1 MEKACLLLP
10 LKLNYCM
17 TGHALLWNGPGFPD
31 QKDPMQEHAGP
42 KASKVSPKSYGTTG
56 IGRNHICRSAIQLA
70 QSPKTQIDP
79 GGQGKEEKRRDKG
92 QYPSMPEHPKVSS
105 HHSGYRPGSSYHRN
119 SGMRIDIIV
128 SHASQEAANQIK

>member
-42 KASKVSPKSYGTTG
+42 KASKVVQKAMEPQELAE
-56 IGRNHICRSAIQLA
+56 IISAVPQYNWLKA
-70 QSPKTQIDP
+70 QKP
-79 GGQGKEEKRRDKG
+79 R
-92 QYPSMPEHPKVSS
+92 
-105 HHSGYRPGSSYHRN
+105 
-119 SGMRIDIIV
+119 
-128 SHASQEAANQIK
+128 